1 MIRFATIGRGNIA
14 RQFIAGAKISGQF
27 TLEAVYSRNEQTGQQ
42 WAQQQGCSKVYTD
55 LQALAEAPDID
66 AVYIASPNICHGPQ
80 TEIMLRGG
88 KHVICEKPIATSAE
102 EYRRLKALA
111 DEKGLI
117 YMEAIIPRFVP
128 WRAKIKDALASIGK
142 ISTARIDYAQ
152 LTSRYEKLQRGE
164 QVNIFDMSLA
174 AGTLMD
180 LGIYCVY
187 GAVDLLGMPEKIV
200 ATAGFLPNGA
210 DSNGTAIFD
219 YGTFSAALTYAK
231 LGEGGIGSE
240 ITGDKGTLVIR
251 RIGLYTE
258 TYVLRGSERIDI
270 FDTLPKEN
278 IMRYEAAA
286 FADFIRGENL
296 EDYQAVSELAQQVH
310 VCMDRIKQSADIRYE
325 VNK

>member
-1 MIRFATIGRGNIA
+1 MIRLATIGRGNIA
-14 RQFIAGAKISGQF
+14 RQFIAAAKISGQF
-27 TLEAVYSRNEQTGQQ
+27 ALSAVYSRDAETGKA
-42 WAQQQGCSKVYTD
+42 WAQQHGCAKVYTD
-55 LQALAEAPDID
+55 LQALADAPDID

-102 EYRRLKALA
+102 EYARLKALA
-111 DEKGLI
+111 DGKGLI

-128 WRAKIKDALASIGK
+128 WRAAILDALASIGK
-142 ISTARIDYAQ
+142 ICTARIDYAQ

-187 GAVDLLGMPEKIV
+187 GAVDLLGMPNKIL
-200 ATAGFLPNGA
+200 AAASYLPSGA
-210 DSNGTAIFD
+210 DSSGVALFD
-219 YGTFSAALTYAK
+219 YGSFTAALTYAK

-240 ITGDKGTLVIR
+240 ITGDKGTLLIR

-258 TYVLRGSERIDI
+258 CYVIRGQEKTPI
-270 FDTLPKEN
+270 FDTEPKET
-278 IMRYEAAA
+278 IMSYEASA
-286 FADFIRGENL
+286 FASFIRGENL
-296 EDYQAVSELAQQVH
+296 ADYQAASELAQKVH
-310 VCMDRIKQSADIRYE
+310 TCMDGIKASAGIHYPKE
-325 VNK
+325 G

>member
-1 MIRFATIGRGNIA
+1 MIRLATIGRGNIA
-14 RQFIAGAKISGQF
+14 RQFIEAAKISGQF
-27 TLEAVYSRNEQTGQQ
+27 VLTAVYSRDEETGKA
-42 WAQQQGCSKVYTD
+42 WAQQHGCTRVYTN
-55 LQALAEAPDID
+55 LQALANAPDVD
-66 AVYIASPNICHGPQ
+66 AVYIASPNVCHGPQ

-88 KHVICEKPIATSAE
+88 KHVICEKPIATSE
-102 EYRRLKALA
+102 QEYSRLKALA

-128 WRAKIKDALASIGK
+128 WRAEILQALESIGN
-142 ISTARIDYAQ
+142 ICTARIDYAQ

-187 GAVDLLGMPEKIV
+187 GAVDLLGMPKSIV
-200 ATAGFLPNGA
+200 ATASYLPSGA
-210 DSNGTAIFD
+210 DCSGVALFD
-219 YGTFSAALTYAK
+219 YGSFTAALTYAK

-258 TYVLRGSERIDI
+258 CYVIRGEEKTPI
-270 FDTLPKEN
+270 FDTEPKET
-278 IMRYEAAA
+278 IMSYEAAA
-286 FADFIRGENL
+286 FAAFIRGENQD
-296 EDYQAVSELAQQVH
+296 DYRAASDLARQVH
-310 VCMDRIKQSADIRYE
+310 TCMDSIKQSAGIRYDI
-325 VNK
+325 